1 MSDTIT
7 ALATI
12 LRKAQGVENRE
23 TKEVIHIGAE
33 CVTIREEHD
42 TLRAEIERL
51 RSVANRGGHLAVANA
66 EIERLQNANQDLVDE
81 RDIFA
86 RTLNKRDAEIE
97 RLTAAH
103 DHQYAVAGTLLR
115 EAERANREIERLRGL
130 LSDEVRPLL
139 AAVAETQ
146 LWADRVSD
154 KIQKAIE
161 DE

>member
-1 MSDTIT
+1 MNDI
-7 ALATI
+7 
-12 LRKAQGVENRE
+12 V
-23 TKEVIHIGAE
+23 
-33 CVTIREEHD
+33 
-42 TLRAEIERL
+42 ERL
-51 RSVANRGGHLAVANA
+51 RMGLATPIEMEAAN
-66 EIERLQNANQDLVDE
+66 
-81 RDIFA
+81 
-86 RTLNKRDAEIE
+86 EIE